1 MGEKV
6 DHASQMAGAAL
17 FKAHVGMDKLVEKTN
32 LAFDSIGAFTRA
44 KSKDI
49 NGMMKEALKLLSLAK
64 TRLSNARK
72 RNRTIVEKLMQTEGN
87 SKEISENKIA
97 KKAAKKVRAAEE
109 VVVRA
114 ENAVRESQSALKLAK
129 RTDDAAKVAKEAQS
143 ELKNMETKVNAL
155 TNKANEA
162 NIVANQDD
170 LVEAALASKGDD
182 DAATKL
188 LTQNTAAHAALND
201 AYSAA
206 MAYEPKVTTSRQATR
221 KKEI

>member
-1 MGEKV
+1 
-6 DHASQMAGAAL
+6 
-17 FKAHVGMDKLVEKTN
+17 
-32 LAFDSIGAFTRA
+32 
-44 KSKDI
+44 
-49 NGMMKEALKLLSLAK
+49 
-64 TRLSNARK
+64 
-72 RNRTIVEKLMQTEGN
+72 MQTEGN
-87 SKEISENKIA
+87 SKDISENKMVR
-97 KKAAKKVRAAEE
+97 KAEKKVRAAEE

-129 RTDDAAKVAKEAQS
+129 RTDDASKIAKEGQS
-143 ELKNMETKVNAL
+143 ELKNMERKANAL

-170 LVEAALASKGDD
+170 LIEAALASKGDD

-206 MAYEPKVTTSRQATR
+206 MAYEPKSHDKPAGYQ
-221 KKEI
+221 EEGN

>member
-1 MGEKV
+1 M
-6 DHASQMAGAAL
+6 Q
-17 FKAHVGMDKLVEKTN
+17 KT
-32 LAFDSIGAFTRA
+32 
-44 KSKDI
+44 
-49 NGMMKEALKLLSLAK
+49 LSG
-64 TRLSNARK
+64 
-72 RNRTIVEKLMQTEGN
+72 NRR
-87 SKEISENKIA
+87 
-97 KKAAKKVRAAEE
+97 VR
-109 VVVRA
+109 
-114 ENAVRESQSALKLAK
+114 LKLAK
-129 RTDDAAKVAKEAQS
+129 RTDDASKIAKEGQS
-143 ELKNMETKVNAL
+143 ELKNMERKANAL

-221 KKEI
+221 KKEIKAFRTADAELDAEERAAIALEKSRADFLEKPEDKTFASEVVEKAKKEKKVILK